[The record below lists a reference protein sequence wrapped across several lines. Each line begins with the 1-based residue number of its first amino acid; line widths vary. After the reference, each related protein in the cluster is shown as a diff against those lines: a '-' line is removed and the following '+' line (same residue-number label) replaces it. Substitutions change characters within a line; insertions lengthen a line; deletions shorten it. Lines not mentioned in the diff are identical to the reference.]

1 MNTECSR
8 KLEDW
13 IYSMRMVNQST
24 QERHHEGSGLELNL
38 KFGYVGK
45 RRPKKKACNNICL
58 TIEVH

>member
-1 MNTECSR
+1 
-8 KLEDW
+8 
-13 IYSMRMVNQST
+13 MRMVNQST

-58 TIEVH
+58 TVEVQ